1 MQVRLVSPEMAQ
13 QLLRFAHEQHPEV
26 VHAWL
31 ANRAEL
37 LLVRG
42 ALGTDAWA
50 ELLLQAPLLL
60 LERPEAADGVL
71 VPKRGE
77 LQVPLALASL
87 PAEQQVAVVR
97 AALQHWHRKVGC
109 CC

>member
-1 MQVRLVSPEMAQ
+1 
-13 QLLRFAHEQHPEV
+13 
-26 VHAWL
+26 
-31 ANRAEL
+31 
-37 LLVRG
+37 
-42 ALGTDAWA
+42 
-50 ELLLQAPLLL
+50 
-60 LERPEAADGVL
+60 VL